1 MGAHE
6 IIDEQG
12 ERMTEKR
19 QVAAI
24 NIEDEMRRSYI
35 DYSMS
40 VIIGRAIPDVRD
52 GLKPVHRRIL
62 YAMYDLRNFH
72 NEPHKKSARI
82 VGDVIGKYHPHGD
95 AAVYDALVRMAQE
108 FSMRHPIVDGQ
119 GNFGSV
125 DGDPAAAMRYTESR
139 MAKIAESLLDDI
151 EKDTVNYQPNYDE
164 TQEEP
169 LVLPSRVP
177 NLLLNGSSGIAV
189 GMATNIPPHNLG
201 ELIDGIQAII
211 KTPEITVEKLI
222 KHIPGPDFPTY
233 GFIYGTDG
241 IVQAYKTGRGRVLV
255 RARAMIEEQPKSG
268 KNAIV
273 VTEIPFSVNKA
284 KLIEKIADLVK
295 TKKLDGISDLR
306 DESDRDGMRIVIE
319 LKKDVIPTI
328 VLNQLYK
335 MTPMETTFGIIMLAI
350 VGGRPRI
357 LTLKE
362 TLTYFIEHRREVVTR
377 RTKYDLAR
385 AEERAHILEGI
396 VTALNNIDEVIEI
409 IKTSKN
415 QPDAKTRLMKRF
427 DFSDIQAQAILDMRL
442 GRLTSLEVEKVKKE
456 YQEIL
461 ALIEHLKKI
470 LADDSVLMEV
480 ISGELAEIKREF
492 AEDRRTEILAMTKE
506 LTIEDLVA
514 QEDMIVTAT
523 HNSYIKR
530 TPLSQYRTQRRG
542 GKGVSGMD
550 IYEGDFVERMF
561 VAQTHDQVL
570 IITDAGRAYGLKVH
584 EIPQAGRVSRGRSA
598 ANLVQML
605 PDEKIASML
614 VISDIAA
621 DDESVVM
628 VSRNGMIKKTTAAD
642 FKNAKHSGVVAMGL
656 SDEDVL
662 VAARTV
668 VQEKKNKVDI
678 IIATSQGYAIRFA
691 ESEIRAM
698 GRTAQGVR
706 GVNLTDGDQVVGIA
720 LVNKKKYILNVTE
733 NGFGKRSKLSE
744 YGRTRRG
751 GKGVITMKTGKK
763 TGPVIGVRTINEDD
777 EVMMISNKGMF
788 LRMDAK
794 DISIMGR
801 NTQGVKLMNL
811 KSGEN
816 LSGIAV
822 LAEREDDDDQ

>member
-1 MGAHE
+1 
-6 IIDEQG
+6 
-12 ERMTEKR
+12 MTEKS
-19 QVAAI
+19 QIAAI
-24 NIEDEMRRSYI
+24 NIEDEMKRSYI

-40 VIIGRAIPDVRD
+40 VIIGRAIPDIRD

-72 NEPHKKSARI
+72 NEPYKKSARI

-95 AAVYDALVRMAQE
+95 AAVYDTLVRMAQD
-108 FSMRHPIVDGQ
+108 FSMRHPTVDGQ

-125 DGDPAAAMRYTESR
+125 DGDSAAAMRYTEAR
-139 MAKIAESLLDDI
+139 MAKIAESLLADI
-151 EKDTVNYQPNYDE
+151 EKDTVDFQPNYDE
-164 TQEEP
+164 TQSEP
-169 LVLPSRVP
+169 LVLPSRIP

-201 ELIDGIQAII
+201 ELIDGIQAVI
-211 KTPEITVEKLI
+211 KDPDITVEKLI
-222 KHIPGPDFPTY
+222 KHIPGPDFPTR
-233 GFIYGTDG
+233 GFIYGIDG
-241 IVQAYKTGRGRVLV
+241 IVQAYKTGRGRVLI
-255 RARAMIEEQPKSG
+255 RARAMIEEQPKTG

-273 VTEIPFSVNKA
+273 VTEIPYNVNKA
-284 KLIEKIADLVK
+284 KLIERIADLVK
-295 TKKLDGISDLR
+295 TKKLEGISDLR

-335 MTPMETTFGIIMLAI
+335 TTPMETTFGIIMLSI

-357 LTLKE
+357 LALKE
-362 TLTYFIEHRREVVTR
+362 MLLYFVEHRREVVTR
-377 RTKYDLAR
+377 RTRYDLAR
-385 AEERAHILEGI
+385 AEERAHILEGL

-427 DFSDIQAQAILDMRL
+427 GFSDIQAQAILDMRL
-442 GRLTSLEVEKVKKE
+442 GRLTSLEVEKVQKE
-456 YQEIL
+456 YREIL
-461 ALIEHLKKI
+461 ALIEELKRI
-470 LADDSVLMEV
+470 LADESVLMDV
-480 ISGELAEIKREF
+480 ITKELSEIKREF
-492 AEDRRTEILAMTKE
+492 ADERRTEILSKTKE

-514 QEDMIVTAT
+514 QEDMIVTVT
-523 HNSYIKR
+523 HNNYIKR
-530 TPLSQYRTQRRG
+530 TPLSQYRTQKRG

-550 IYEGDFVERMF
+550 IYEGDFVERLF

-598 ANLVQML
+598 SNLVQML

-628 VSRNGMIKKTTAAD
+628 ASRSGMIKKTTASE
-642 FKNAKHSGVVAMGL
+642 FRNAKHSGVVAMGL
-656 SDEDVL
+656 ADDDVL

-668 VQEKKNKVDI
+668 FQEKKDTVDVI
-678 IIATSQGYAIRFA
+678 LATSQGCAIRFP
-691 ESEIRAM
+691 ESDIRTM
-698 GRTAQGVR
+698 GRSAQGVR
-706 GVNLTDGDQVVGIA
+706 GINLSGDDRVISIA
-720 LVNKKKYILNVTE
+720 LVNKKKYILTVTE
-733 NGFGKRSKLSE
+733 NGFGKRSKLTE
-744 YGRTRRG
+744 YGTTRRG
-751 GKGVITMKTGKK
+751 GKGIITMKTGAK
-763 TGPVIGVRTINEDD
+763 TGPVVGVRTINDDD

-788 LRMDAK
+788 LRMDSK

-822 LAEREDDDDQ
+822 LAERENGDDQ

>member
-1 MGAHE
+1 
-6 IIDEQG
+6 
-12 ERMTEKR
+12 MTEKR
-19 QVAAI
+19 LVAAI
-24 NIEDEMRRSYI
+24 NIEDEMKRSYI

-62 YAMYDLRNFH
+62 YGMYDLRNFH
-72 NEPHKKSARI
+72 NEAYKKSARI
-82 VGDVIGKYHPHGD
+82 VGDVIGKYHPHGEG
-95 AAVYDALVRMAQE
+95 AVYDALVRMAQE

-125 DGDPAAAMRYTESR
+125 DGDPAAAMRYTEAR
-139 MAKIAESLLDDI
+139 MAKIAESLLADI

-164 TQEEP
+164 TSEEP

-211 KTPEITVEKLI
+211 KDPDITVEKLI

-233 GFIYGTDG
+233 GFIYGIDG
-241 IVQAYKTGRGRVLV
+241 IVQAYKTGRGRVLI
-255 RARAMIEEQPKSG
+255 RARAMIEEQTKTG

-273 VTEIPFSVNKA
+273 VTEIPYNVNKA
-284 KLIEKIADLVK
+284 KLIERIADLVK

-350 VGGRPRI
+350 VGGRPKI

-362 TLTYFIEHRREVVTR
+362 MLTNFIEHRREVVTR
-377 RTKYDLAR
+377 RTRYDLAR
-385 AEERAHILEGI
+385 AEERAHILEGLVI
-396 VTALNNIDEVIEI
+396 ALNNIDEVIEI

-415 QPDAKTRLMKRF
+415 QPDAKVRLMKRF
-427 DFSDIQAQAILDMRL
+427 EFSDIQAQAILDMRL
-442 GRLTSLEVEKVKKE
+442 GRLTSLEVDKVKKE

-461 ALIEHLKKI
+461 ALIDELKKI
-470 LADDSVLMEV
+470 LADEDVLMDV
-480 ISGELAEIKREF
+480 IVKELAEIKKEF
-492 AEDRRTEILAMTKE
+492 SDERRTEILSKTKE

-514 QEDMIVTAT
+514 QEDMIVTVT

-550 IYEGDFVERMF
+550 IYEGDFVERLF

-598 ANLVQML
+598 SNLVQML

-642 FKNAKHSGVVAMGL
+642 FKNAKHSGVMAMGL
-656 SDEDVL
+656 AEDDVL

-668 VQEKKNKVDI
+668 VREKKDKVDI
-678 IIATSQGYAIRFA
+678 ILATSLGNAIRFA

-706 GVNLTDGDQVVGIA
+706 GINLTDGDKVVGIA
-720 LVNKKKYILNVTE
+720 LVDKKKKYILTVTE

-744 YGRTRRG
+744 YGITRRG
-751 GKGVITMKTGKK
+751 GKGIITMKTGKK
-763 TGPVIGVRTINEDD
+763 TGPVVGVRTINADD

-794 DISIMGR
+794 DISVMGR

-822 LAEREDDDDQ
+822 LAERENGDE